1 MFSAVLDTSVI
12 FPATLNDTLLS
23 FAEHG
28 LYRPLWSEQILEELS
43 ESLVRAY
50 PHLDPQTLYS
60 RISFMRRGFPQAV
73 IEEWEPLP
81 DDITSG
87 LPDPRDAHVIAA
99 ALHAGAPLIV
109 TNNLRDFPGEILSA
123 SGITAVSADVF
134 LVMLWRDDPVGG
146 LAALRTQ
153 SARMRNPP
161 LSVQQ
166 ILERLASGLPNFS
179 HLASEGLIA

>member
-50 PHLDPQTLYS
+50 PHLNPTTLDS
-60 RISFMRRGFPQAV
+60 RISFMRRGFPQALV
-73 IEEWEPLP
+73 KGSQPLS
-81 DDITSG
+81 DDITSR

-99 ALHAGAPLIV
+99 AVQAGTSLIV
-109 TNNLRDFPGEILSA
+109 TNNLKDFPREILSA
-123 SGITAVSADVF
+123 SGITAVSADAF

-146 LAALRTQ
+146 LAALSIQ
-153 SARMRNPP
+153 SSRMRNPP

-166 ILERLASGLPNFS
+166 ILERLASGLPEFS
-179 HLASEGLIA
+179 RLASEDVIA

>member
-43 ESLVRAY
+43 QSLVRAY
-50 PHLDPQTLYS
+50 PHLNPTTLDS

-73 IEEWEPLP
+73 IEGWEPLS
-81 DDITSG
+81 DDITSR
-87 LPDPRDAHVIAA
+87 LPDPRDAHVIGAT
-99 ALHAGAPLIV
+99 LHAGAPLIV
-109 TNNLRDFPGEILSA
+109 TNNLKDFPREILSSLEIA
-123 SGITAVSADVF
+123 AVSADAF

-146 LAALRTQ
+146 LAALSIQ
-153 SARMRNPP
+153 SSRMRNPP

-166 ILERLASGLPNFS
+166 ILERLAPGLPEFS
-179 HLASEGLIA
+179 RLAGDNLIA